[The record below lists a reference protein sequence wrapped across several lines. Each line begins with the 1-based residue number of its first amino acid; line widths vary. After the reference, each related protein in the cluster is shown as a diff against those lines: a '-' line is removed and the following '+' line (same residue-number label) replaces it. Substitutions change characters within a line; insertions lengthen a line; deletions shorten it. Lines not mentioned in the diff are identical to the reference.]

1 MVDQSAEILRSAVAW
16 ALYLADEQED
26 TLAAA
31 LLAQV
36 LDRHHDISASD
47 QRPET
52 TIASAKATTINVF
65 RTSSCTLM

>member
-1 MVDQSAEILRSAVAW
+1 MHMGDRSAEILRSAVAW

-36 LDRHHDISASD
+36 LDLLTVGS
-47 QRPET
+47 P
-52 TIASAKATTINVF
+52 KG
-65 RTSSCTLM
+65 

>member
-26 TLAAA
+26 TLTAA

-36 LDRHHDISASD
+36 LDLLTVGS
-47 QRPET
+47 P
-52 TIASAKATTINVF
+52 KG
-65 RTSSCTLM
+65 